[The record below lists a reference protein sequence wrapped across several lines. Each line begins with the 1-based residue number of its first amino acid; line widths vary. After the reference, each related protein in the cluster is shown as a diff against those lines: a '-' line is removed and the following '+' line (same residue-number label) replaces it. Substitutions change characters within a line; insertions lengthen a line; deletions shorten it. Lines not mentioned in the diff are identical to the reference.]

1 MAQLTL
7 APSAFADLEE
17 IWLFVSEKNE
27 VAAERLIR
35 KLSEKFELLAANAK
49 IGASRDELMIGMRMF
64 PYKSYNIYY
73 FLTEDGIEI
82 YRVLHGSR
90 DIDSIFGEIA

>member
-1 MAQLTL
+1 MAKFTL
-7 APSAFADLEE
+7 APSAFADVEE
-17 IWLFVSEKNE
+17 IWLFVSEKNG

-35 KLSEKFELLAANAK
+35 NLTEKFELLSTNAQ
-49 IGASRDELMIGMRMF
+49 IGVSRDELMIGMRVF

-73 FLTEDGIEI
+73 FVAEDGIEI